1 MSRHVHGERKGNVI
15 DRNGAVCQSLVLSH
29 EFEQNTPWNL
39 RQARTRVEARMTMQ
53 HFKTGLLGIGAAL
66 ALVVTGCATQGD
78 DNRTAGRVVDD
89 NAITRDIAS
98 SLRSEPVYK
107 FGDVDVKTYNG
118 VVQLSGFVTTDEQ
131 KQRAAQI
138 AQESPGVNQVVNALT
153 LKPELS
159 PTGRQEPPPVRD
171 ITSDVNHSI
180 TNSVD
185 ATSDTLDRNLN
196 DLHDA
201 TTPR

>member
-1 MSRHVHGERKGNVI
+1 MR
-15 DRNGAVCQSLVLSH
+15 
-29 EFEQNTPWNL
+29 
-39 RQARTRVEARMTMQ
+39 
-53 HFKTGLLGIGAAL
+53 HFKTGLFGIGAAL

-89 NAITRDIAS
+89 NAITRDIES

-153 LKPELS
+153 LKPELT

-171 ITSDVNHSI
+171 ITSDVNRDV

-185 ATSDTLDRNLN
+185 DASDTLNRNL
-196 DLHDA
+196 DEVDEA
-201 TTPR
+201 TTQR